1 MLTINMEHLYIQ
13 YIFYE
18 LNFSLFFVLKKKR
31 FLLLLAILNKIVKY
45 TDSCHIQ
52 QFFDPHITIQ
62 YCN

>member
-18 LNFSLFFVLKKKR
+18 LNFSLFLKIR
-31 FLLLLAILNKIVKY
+31 RILLLLTMLNKIVKY
-45 TDSCHIQ
+45 IDSCHIQ

-62 YCN
+62 YSN

>member
-18 LNFSLFFVLKKKR
+18 LNFSLFKKKKR
-31 FLLLLAILNKIVKY
+31 ISLLLTILNKIVKY

-62 YCN
+62 YSN